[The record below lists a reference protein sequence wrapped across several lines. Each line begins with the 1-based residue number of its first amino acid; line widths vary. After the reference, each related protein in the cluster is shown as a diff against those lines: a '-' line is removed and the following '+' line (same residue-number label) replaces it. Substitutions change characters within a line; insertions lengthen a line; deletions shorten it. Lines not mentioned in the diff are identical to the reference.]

1 LGIFYRIWCLLEGS
15 CHELD
20 LELATHTSPNPTDR
34 ESYRQYSLLVKEL
47 THLSEKKLSLA
58 QLVSSLSTVLGD
70 LAIQFGSETHPL
82 VQALKDEVQRQA
94 QNLEKLVCRNNAVA
108 IQ

>member
-1 LGIFYRIWCLLEGS
+1 L
-15 CHELD
+15 H
-20 LELATHTSPNPTDR
+20 LALSTHCRLISSDF
-34 ESYRQYSLLVKEL
+34 RQ
-47 THLSEKKLSLA
+47 LSEKKLSLA

-94 QNLEKLVCRNNAVA
+94 QNLEKLVCRNDAVA